1 MYNFLYMHVHRSYLI
16 TARPFAELVCLSQL
30 SAALMLQ
37 PSTSKTVGDRGDTK
51 MAADSQ
57 RKYPKPILESCF
69 TNPQTAYQ
77 RNNKAKGIKACG
89 AFPLAV
95 RALVVSSASR
105 CIGTLA
111 ALWRRSGVRSA
122 CHSWPS
128 RTFAQESARRARK
141 MTASDTYDCE
151 PVINLGGRIY
161 GKGLLS
167 PMTLHSMRLTPAA
180 RGSRVQRTFPREVQL
195 CPGTLRASR
204 STAPTK
210 GVVWAGTTLGLRRG
224 RTKRSGTLWSLRS
237 CGCQQLFAVTSVCY
251 PCCLLASE
259 ATTTCLPPLLCCAC
273 EK

>member
-1 MYNFLYMHVHRSYLI
+1 M
-16 TARPFAELVCLSQL
+16 
-30 SAALMLQ
+30 
-37 PSTSKTVGDRGDTK
+37 
-51 MAADSQ
+51 
-57 RKYPKPILESCF
+57 
-69 TNPQTAYQ
+69 
-77 RNNKAKGIKACG
+77 
-89 AFPLAV
+89 
-95 RALVVSSASR
+95 
-105 CIGTLA
+105 
-111 ALWRRSGVRSA
+111 SA

-128 RTFAQESARRARK
+128 RTFAPRK
-141 MTASDTYDCE
+141 RTHSMRIATASNAHDCE

-237 CGCQQLFAVTSVCY
+237 CACQQLYAVTSVRY

-259 ATTTCLPPLLCCAC
+259 CNWQMFAPTAALCLRG
-273 EK
+273 K